1 MERKETTNYEK
12 MAADY
17 LAAILEEAQN
27 GAIQYLSKEEKENG
41 DIEIIT
47 TFWGPTV
54 WLDLKEDKI
63 NFNFSYSPFEYSEG
77 ITNIDMIE
85 KIKQAI

>member
-47 TFWGPTV
+47 TF
-54 WLDLKEDKI
+54 
-63 NFNFSYSPFEYSEG
+63 
-77 ITNIDMIE
+77 
-85 KIKQAI
+85 